1 MPTLERAICIAAE
14 AHSGQ
19 KDKAGLPYILHPL
32 RVMGRV
38 STDEARIVA
47 VLHDVIEDTD
57 WTPDRL
63 RAEGFS
69 DVVLEALDAV
79 TNRTGESYEDFV
91 LRAAAH
97 PVGRQVKRA
106 DILDNMDP
114 TRISEPTERD
124 ARRMEKYAR
133 GLAVLD
139 EALDG

>member
-1 MPTLERAICIAAE
+1 MTLERAISIAAE
-14 AHSGQ
+14 AHAGQ
-19 KDKAGLPYILHPL
+19 TDKAGEPYILHPL

-38 STDEARIVA
+38 STNEERIVA

-69 DVVLEALDAV
+69 ETVLEALELV
-79 TNRTGESYEDFV
+79 THRPGESYEDFV
-91 LRAAAH
+91 RRAAAH
-97 PVGRQVKRA
+97 PVARQVKRA

-114 TRISEPTERD
+114 NRIAEPTERD

-133 GLAVLD
+133 ALAILD
-139 EALDG
+139 EVRMA